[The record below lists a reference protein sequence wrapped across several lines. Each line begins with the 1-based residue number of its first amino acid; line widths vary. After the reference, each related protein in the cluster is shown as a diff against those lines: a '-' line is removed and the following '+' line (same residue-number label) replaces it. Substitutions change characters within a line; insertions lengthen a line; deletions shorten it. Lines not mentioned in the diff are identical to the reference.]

1 VDAYFRREDAAP
13 RSFRVFNRPFDPNA
27 LLFENYIPLNACL
40 IPAETLRGIGGV
52 DERLECFEDWDLFLR
67 LSDRVRFRHVD
78 RQVAE
83 YRIFDQAF
91 ITGRGGQERQHRGR
105 VAIFTKHAHRY
116 TPEALSRMQY
126 AVKTGSE
133 ELVALETRLK
143 EVESALHA
151 IESSRGWRMVQWA
164 RRLLGR
170 R

>member
-1 VDAYFRREDAAP
+1 
-13 RSFRVFNRPFDPNA
+13 
-27 LLFENYIPLNACL
+27 
-40 IPAETLRGIGGV
+40 
-52 DERLECFEDWDLFLR
+52 
-67 LSDRVRFRHVD
+67 VD